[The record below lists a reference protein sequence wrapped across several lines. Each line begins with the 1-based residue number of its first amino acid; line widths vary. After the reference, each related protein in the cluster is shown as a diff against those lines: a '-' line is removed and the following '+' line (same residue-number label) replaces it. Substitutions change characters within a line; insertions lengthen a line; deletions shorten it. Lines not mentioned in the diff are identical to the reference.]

1 MGKFFSLLKMQI
13 NSQLGLSAA
22 RYALKHDK
30 KSLWKGLGMG
40 LAILVS
46 LGVFAFMYIFLM
58 IQFHESAMVLQ
69 TPQLIIT
76 IGAVG
81 CGLFVLFF
89 GIFYILGA
97 LFLAKDT
104 EFLASLPIRQES
116 VFLSKFIL
124 VLLGEYPLVLFMML
138 PPVIIYGVN
147 AQKDVLY
154 YLAAAFCM
162 LLLPLVPLL
171 LASLFSLLL
180 MQLVSKTR
188 RRDLILLIGSVILV
202 LVLFIG
208 PNLLFSGMDE
218 NDPDIMLKLLQKSD
232 GLIDISG
239 RIFPPAVWMTRVL
252 SLDFPESLLNLG
264 YLILLSAA
272 AFGLVYL
279 LASFVYQKGATAQ
292 MESEKRGK
300 IAKLNYKA
308 SSQLLVMYRNE
319 WRIILRTPI
328 YAMNS
333 LILVFVGP
341 FLMCLPLVGG
351 SMAQDPD
358 IQALYTLI
366 EQGRNGPVLPL
377 ILAGIL
383 CLINLMNPAVS
394 STFSRE
400 GKNIWIL
407 KNIPVDIRIQAMG
420 KLLLGYTITMAGAIA
435 TAVVMAFAFKL
446 DVPVTLLSIG
456 LCALA
461 LIPVNVTGIYID
473 LMRPKLKW
481 NNPQEAIKQNAN
493 VILAMLVGGIILIL
507 FGAMAYLLSTLITNT
522 VLLLS
527 TLALILGAL
536 SCLSLVALNKAAPK
550 AFRRIEG

>member
-1 MGKFFSLLKMQI
+1 MGKFFSLLKLQI

-104 EFLASLPIRQES
+104 EFLASLPNRQES

-308 SSQLLVMYRNE
+308 SSQLLGMYRNE

-407 KNIPVDIRIQAMG
+407 
-420 KLLLGYTITMAGAIA
+420 
-435 TAVVMAFAFKL
+435 
-446 DVPVTLLSIG
+446 
-456 LCALA
+456 
-461 LIPVNVTGIYID
+461 
-473 LMRPKLKW
+473 
-481 NNPQEAIKQNAN
+481 
-493 VILAMLVGGIILIL
+493 
-507 FGAMAYLLSTLITNT
+507 
-522 VLLLS
+522 
-527 TLALILGAL
+527 
-536 SCLSLVALNKAAPK
+536 
-550 AFRRIEG
+550 

>member
-1 MGKFFSLLKMQI
+1 MGKFFSLLKLQI

-22 RYALKHDK
+22 RYAMKHDK
-30 KSLWKGLGMG
+30 KSLWKGIGTG
-40 LAILVS
+40 LAIVLS
-46 LGVFAFMYIFLM
+46 LAVFAYMYIFL
-58 IQFHESAMVLQ
+58 ILQFYEAGKALQ

-76 IGAVG
+76 LGAVG
-81 CGLFVLFF
+81 SGLLVLFF
-89 GIFYILGA
+89 GIFYIIGA
-97 LFLAKDT
+97 LFLAKDS
-104 EFLASLPIRQES
+104 EFLASLPIRQGN
-116 VFLSKFIL
+116 VFLSKFTL
-124 VLLGEYPLVLFMML
+124 VLLGEYPLILFMML

-147 AQKDVLY
+147 AQKGVLY
-154 YLAAAFCM
+154 YLAAVLCM

-180 MQLVSKTR
+180 MQLVSRTR
-188 RRDLILLIGSVILV
+188 RRDLILLIGAVILV
-202 LVLFIG
+202 LVVSIG
-208 PNLLFSGMDE
+208 PSMLLSSMDE
-218 NDPDIMLKLLQKSD
+218 NDPNLMLKILQKSD
-232 GLIDISG
+232 GMIELSG
-239 RIFPPAVWMTRVL
+239 RVFPPAIWITRVL
-252 SLDFPESLLNLG
+252 SLDLPDSLLNLG
-264 YLILLSAA
+264 YLVALSAA
-272 AFGLVYL
+272 AFCLVYL

-292 MESEKRGK
+292 MESEKRSRK
-300 IAKLNYKA
+300 TKLNYKV
-308 SSQLLVMYRNE
+308 SSPLLVMYRTE
-319 WRIILRTPI
+319 WRNILRTPI
-328 YAMNS
+328 FALNS

-341 FLMCLPLVGG
+341 IIMCLPLLGG

-366 EQGRNGPVLPL
+366 EQGKNGPVLPL

-420 KLLLGYTITMAGAIA
+420 KLLLGYTISMAGAIA
-435 TAVVMAFAFKL
+435 TAIVMAFAFKL

-461 LIPVNVTGIYID
+461 LIPVTISGIFID
-473 LMRPKLKW
+473 LMRPKLNW

-493 VILAMLVGGIILIL
+493 VILAMLVGGIILVIL
-507 FGAMAYLLSTLITNT
+507 GGMAYFLSTLIANN
-522 VLLLS
+522 LLLFS
-527 TLALILGAL
+527 VFALILAVL
-536 SCLSLVALNKAAPK
+536 SGLSLGAFIKTAPK